1 MGGKTT
7 NVRVLYFAVAR
18 ELASKSV
25 ETFTLSEGSSVGDLA
40 KEVQKTH
47 PALKTLR
54 NSAKFSVN
62 LAVVDD
68 STILKNG
75 DEVGVLPPVA
85 GG

>member
-1 MGGKTT
+1 M

-25 ETFTLSEGSSVGDLA
+25 ETLSISEGSSVADLA
-40 KEVQKTH
+40 KEVQRVH
-47 PALKTLR
+47 PPLKTLK

-62 LAVVDD
+62 LTVVDEG
-68 STILKNG
+68 TVLKDG
-75 DEVGVLPPVA
+75 DEVAVLPPVA

>member
-1 MGGKTT
+1 M
-7 NVRVLYFAVAR
+7 AR
-18 ELASKSV
+18 ELASKSA
-25 ETFTLSEGSSVGDLA
+25 ETFTLSEGASVGDLA
-40 KEVQKTH
+40 KELQKAH
-47 PALKTLR
+47 PTLKTLR

-68 STILKNG
+68 DIILKDG